1 MRYLS
6 IYYIYELFIYLSI
19 YRSIY
24 LNLMYVILYILYIL
38 SVLSILILY
47 ELALVLSEFT
57 CKRTK

>member
-24 LNLMYVILYILYIL
+24 LNLMYVILYILHIL